1 MPETDERHA
10 SFQAMLRALNERH
23 LVDAPDAREIWLIRH
38 GDAYSGL
45 ESLDDG
51 PIDPPLS
58 ALGREQTELLAARL
72 ATVPVDQVWS
82 SELRRARET
91 ASSLAAR
98 LGLEA
103 RTDTRLREVRTH
115 WDEGGVGRVN
125 EPGVYPFPEPADEV
139 VGRVGASVW
148 DIAGG
153 LPEPAGRRPR
163 AVVVGH
169 NAAIAIFCQHVMGV
183 SWGAVPIFLQYTSVS
198 VLVAAGDRMVVQSLA
213 DITHL
218 AASRSS
224 VRAS

>member
-1 MPETDERHA
+1 
-10 SFQAMLRALNERH
+10 
-23 LVDAPDAREIWLIRH
+23 
-38 GDAYSGL
+38 
-45 ESLDDG
+45 
-51 PIDPPLS
+51 
-58 ALGREQTELLAARL
+58 
-72 ATVPVDQVWS
+72 
-82 SELRRARET
+82 
-91 ASSLAAR
+91 
-98 LGLEA
+98 